1 MSMTTL
7 AATHDSGSGCLI
19 CQSKDQQIQAKDEVI
34 RAKDAVIAAK
44 DDAIAQKDQAL
55 KAERELREQLQ
66 KQLKLASAGVTKKAS
81 LINIKSASSQ
91 AQEEKDALT
100 IYIRNVTESVTYE
113 MLHDAFSVFGTIR
126 TLNVVHP
133 KACAFVEFATPDAH
147 QKALAATSVPVGD
160 GHENVLTE
168 KRVRKPQ
175 QTAGGGFTR
184 RPSTNNLKSF
194 ASSGNLQASYN
205 NSSNNSNS
213 NSNNNSHTHHMIS
226 TAAAAPT
233 HTGTANSYH
242 SMTKMNSK
250 GTELHTKE
258 DEGCDLTATC

>member
-1 MSMTTL
+1 
-7 AATHDSGSGCLI
+7 
-19 CQSKDQQIQAKDEVI
+19 
-34 RAKDAVIAAK
+34 
-44 DDAIAQKDQAL
+44 
-55 KAERELREQLQ
+55 
-66 KQLKLASAGVTKKAS
+66 
-81 LINIKSASSQ
+81 
-91 AQEEKDALT
+91 
-100 IYIRNVTESVTYE
+100 

-194 ASSGNLQASYN
+194 ASNNNLQASYN

-213 NSNNNSHTHHMIS
+213 NNSSSNNSSSNNSNSNNSSHTHHMIS

-242 SMTKMNSK
+242 SMTKMNLK
-250 GTELHTKE
+250 GTESHAKE

>member
-7 AATHDSGSGCLI
+7 AGTHDGGNGCLI
-19 CQSKDQQIQAKDEVI
+19 CQSKNQQILAKDEVI

-66 KQLKLASAGVTKKAS
+66 KQLKLASAG
-81 LINIKSASSQ
+81 
-91 AQEEKDALT
+91 EEKDALT
-100 IYIRNVTESVTYE
+100 IYIRNVTESITYD

-133 KACAFVEFATPDAH
+133 KACAFVEFASADAH

-168 KRVRKPQ
+168 KRVQRKP
-175 QTAGGGFTR
+175 
-184 RPSTNNLKSF
+184 
-194 ASSGNLQASYN
+194 SGRL
-205 NSSNNSNS
+205 
-213 NSNNNSHTHHMIS
+213 
-226 TAAAAPT
+226 
-233 HTGTANSYH
+233 
-242 SMTKMNSK
+242 
-250 GTELHTKE
+250 
-258 DEGCDLTATC
+258 